1 MKIPKKY
8 EGILFAFVMSLL
20 MALLM
25 SAVLTLVFTG
35 LDKQFVVR
43 WMNGFVHA
51 WPIAF
56 PSIFIIAPLV
66 KKIVVAL
73 VE

>member
-1 MKIPKKY
+1 
-8 EGILFAFVMSLL
+8 MSLL

-56 PSIFIIAPLV
+56 PSIFVIVPLV
-66 KKIVVAL
+66 KKTVVAL
-73 VE
+73 IE